1 MKVGILTLP
10 LHTNYGGIL
19 QAYALQTVLQK
30 MGHEVCI
37 VNLPI
42 RREDRKLVWKTYLK
56 RFAAN
61 CLFRRKPLRA
71 WPDSGERA
79 IMCRHTGRFVNRYM
93 HVVPCKAIPELPE
106 LTEHEQ
112 IEGYVVGSDQVWRPG
127 YSPDIA
133 AYFLDFVQA
142 NTVRK
147 VAYAASFGV
156 DSWEFPPELTARC
169 APLAQGFHALSV
181 REDSAVELCKRYLG
195 AEALHVVDP
204 TLLLEREV
212 YEALLPPIAAGSG
225 NGEAQLMAYVL
236 DKNAAK
242 AGWIRRIAES
252 KKLDVNSVG
261 AEARF
266 WDVGK
271 KGVER
276 CVAPPVETW
285 LAGFKN
291 AAYVVT
297 DSFHGTVFSI
307 LFRKPFVCIVNRSR
321 GATRFTSLL
330 TALGLRDRM
339 VEGDALGGDCSLLDK
354 PIDYDAIEALL
365 KQERSKAFAFLERAL
380 ATD

>member
-1 MKVGILTLP
+1 M
-10 LHTNYGGIL
+10 
-19 QAYALQTVLQK
+19 
-30 MGHEVCI
+30 CI
-37 VNLPI
+37 VNLPV
-42 RREDRKLVWKTYLK
+42 RRESRSLVWKTYLK
-56 RFAAN
+56 RLAAN

-79 IMCRHTGRFVNRYM
+79 IMCRHTGRFVSRYLT
-93 HVVPCKAIPELPE
+93 VVPCRFVADLPE
-106 LTEHEQ
+106 ITEREK

-127 YSPDIA
+127 YSPDIP
-133 AYFLDFVQA
+133 AYFLDFVWESA
-142 NTVRK
+142 IRK

-156 DSWEFPPELTARC
+156 DQWEFTPELTARC

-181 REDSAVELCKRYLG
+181 REDSAVKLCKQYLG
-195 AEALHVVDP
+195 VEALHVVDP
-204 TLLLEREV
+204 TLLLEREA
-212 YEALLPPIAAGSG
+212 YEALLPSGAAGSG
-225 NGEAQLMAYVL
+225 NGKAQLMAYVL

-242 AGWIRRIAES
+242 TGWIRRIAE
-252 KKLDVNSVG
+252 KKGLAVNSVG

-271 KGVER
+271 RGVEQ

-285 LAGFKN
+285 LSGFKN

-307 LFRKPFVCIVNRSR
+307 LFRKPFVCLVNHSR

-330 TALGLRDRM
+330 TALGLHDRM
-339 VEGDALGGDCSLLDK
+339 VEADALGDDCPLLDK
-354 PIDYDAIEALL
+354 PIDYDAVEALL
-365 KQERSKAFAFLERAL
+365 KQERSKAFAFLDEAL